1 MLKKLRRRFI
11 AAAMAAIGAV
21 TLVLLCAVNLWNYK
35 ITTDSLDATLDIMS
49 LTGSYSSGKDYSL
62 PEIFGGHSSEE
73 MYMTRFFAV
82 YYDQNG
88 KAAGVFRDYI
98 ATVSVEQ
105 ALSYSS
111 DALSSG
117 RERGYYGDYRYRVL
131 GASGGSIVVFLN
143 AVPEQQSMKT
153 LLRVSVIVSLLA
165 LLAAFALITAFSKKA
180 TAPYMKN
187 MQLQKQFITDAG
199 HELKTPI
206 TVISTTLKVLELE
219 KGESK
224 WIDKALTQTERLSE
238 LVNSLVTL
246 SRMDEDESPL
256 NASPFKIGLAAAE
269 IADSFVDYASDRQH
283 SLISDIDSDITF
295 CGDEY
300 AVRRL
305 ISVLIDNAIKYSSLG
320 TPICFSLKKSKK
332 GVIIKTENTSEQEIK
347 KEDLPKM
354 FDRFWR
360 ADKAR
365 SGGKG
370 GFGIGLSLAK
380 SVAEG
385 HSGTIKAE
393 SVGGTDI
400 TITAE
405 LKDQPPGRMK
415 NRG

>member
-1 MLKKLRRRFI
+1 MMLKKLRRRFI

-82 YYDQNG
+82 YYDKNG

-143 AVPEQQSMKT
+143 AVPEQQSMKN

-199 HELKTPI
+199 HELKTPL
-206 TVISTTLKVLELE
+206 TSISTSADVLKLET
-219 KGESK
+219 GENEWVDNIQKQAARMSK
-224 WIDKALTQTERLSE
+224 
-238 LVNSLVTL
+238 LVANLVTL
-246 SRMDEDESPL
+246 SKLDEGAQSPDMCDFSL
-256 NASPFKIGLAAAE
+256 SDAAWEVSEPFELRAVAQGRKYSRSIEDSITVHGDMAA
-269 IADSFVDYASDRQH
+269 VQQM
-283 SLISDIDSDITF
+283 ISI
-295 CGDEY
+295 
-300 AVRRL
+300 L
-305 ISVLIDNAIKYSSLG
+305 LDNAFKYSDEGGEIRLSVRKQHKGSVIEVYNTCAEGSLG
-320 TPICFSLKKSKK
+320 DISRF
-332 GVIIKTENTSEQEIK
+332 
-347 KEDLPKM
+347 
-354 FDRFWR
+354 FDRFYR

-365 SGGKG
+365 SADGGT
-370 GFGIGLSLAK
+370 GIGLSIARA
-380 SVAEG
+380 VAEAHG
-385 HSGTIKAE
+385 GSISAE
-393 SVGGTDI
+393 SADGKSIVFRAVI
-400 TITAE
+400 
-405 LKDQPPGRMK
+405 
-415 NRG
+415 

>member
-1 MLKKLRRRFI
+1 MMLKKLRRRFI

-199 HELKTPI
+199 HELKTPL
-206 TVISTTLKVLELE
+206 TSISTSADVLKLET
-219 KGESK
+219 GENEWVDNIQKQAARMSK
-224 WIDKALTQTERLSE
+224 
-238 LVNSLVTL
+238 LVANLVTL
-246 SRMDEDESPL
+246 SKLDEGAQSPDMCDFSL
-256 NASPFKIGLAAAE
+256 SDAAWEVSEPFELRAVAQGKKYSRIIEDNITVHGDMAA
-269 IADSFVDYASDRQH
+269 VQQM
-283 SLISDIDSDITF
+283 ISI
-295 CGDEY
+295 
-300 AVRRL
+300 L
-305 ISVLIDNAIKYSSLG
+305 LDNAFKYSDDGGAIRLSVSKQHKGSVIEVYNTCAEGSLG
-320 TPICFSLKKSKK
+320 DISRF
-332 GVIIKTENTSEQEIK
+332 
-347 KEDLPKM
+347 
-354 FDRFWR
+354 FDRFYR

-365 SGGKG
+365 SADGGT
-370 GFGIGLSLAK
+370 GIGLSIARA
-380 SVAEG
+380 VAEAHG
-385 HSGTIKAE
+385 GSISAE
-393 SVGGTDI
+393 SAD
-400 TITAE
+400 
-405 LKDQPPGRMK
+405 GRSIVF
-415 NRG
+415 RAVI